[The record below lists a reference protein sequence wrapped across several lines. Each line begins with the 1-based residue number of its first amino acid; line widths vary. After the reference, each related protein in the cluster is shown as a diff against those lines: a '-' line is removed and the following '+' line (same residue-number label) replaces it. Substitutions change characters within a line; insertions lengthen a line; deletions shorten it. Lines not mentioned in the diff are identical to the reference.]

1 MGTRDRMW
9 RAALPAL
16 LALACVVSA
25 RGHTQ
30 GEVQRAVVK
39 HLHADDTEVAQNV
52 IDALERRL
60 LDVRL
65 AKRDRRELGESA
77 TAGKLS
83 KGIIRIIGMLV
94 SQEIKAQCFPEKKQ
108 PIVVSTVVKG
118 DRTYISPEN
127 GKEKKANEKTQA
139 AEKKAN
145 EKRQEAQAA
154 AKKANEKG
162 QKGQAAEQMQAMTM
176 KVTHAGT
183 TAKGTHPF
191 IERGAIEVNSESNG
205 VLRSDKALYIKL
217 PHETVKGA

>member
-39 HLHADDTEVAQNV
+39 DLHAADTEVAQNV

-60 LDVRL
+60 LDVHL

-83 KGIIRIIGMLV
+83 KRIIRVIGVLV
-94 SQEIKAQCFPEKKQ
+94 SQEIKAQCFPQKKQ
-108 PIVVSTVVKG
+108 PSGVHRRERRSNLH
-118 DRTYISPEN
+118 RSP
-127 GKEKKANEKTQA
+127 G
-139 AEKKAN
+139 
-145 EKRQEAQAA
+145 
-154 AKKANEKG
+154 
-162 QKGQAAEQMQAMTM
+162 
-176 KVTHAGT
+176 
-183 TAKGTHPF
+183 
-191 IERGAIEVNSESNG
+191 
-205 VLRSDKALYIKL
+205 
-217 PHETVKGA
+217 